1 MSSIETETGDSPGG
15 IYAIVPTP
23 LKDNE
28 ELDGAG
34 LKHLLN
40 YYVESGCHGVVILG
54 SGGEFAYLSYE
65 ERMRVTKDAIEAV
78 AGRIPLVVG
87 AGFGSRLETLK
98 FIEDVGGW
106 DIDGFLVIGPT
117 YFLAG
122 FDAVHVCFSRLCE
135 ASRKPIFYY
144 HFPQATGLFFSPQQI
159 AKLLSIEGMVGMKD
173 SIVNMRAMAAHI
185 ESTDALST
193 GHRKSIFAGHSFAI
207 PDTLRRGGAG
217 AMAILPSVAPRLI
230 IETYDACLSQDP
242 NRARGLQDRILNLI
256 PLMNDL
262 GPPVSLQRAA
272 FKLLFHSPI
281 ALRSR
286 PQSRVAVI
294 KETLR
299 QLGHPIGNRVR
310 SPQTQLAE
318 GEAQQIAALIQR
330 NELRM

>member
-1 MSSIETETGDSPGG
+1 MNSIETETGDSPRG
-15 IYAIVPTP
+15 IYVIVPTP

-28 ELDGAG
+28 ELDSAG

-40 YYVESGCHGVVILG
+40 YYVESGCHGAVILG

-65 ERMRVTKDAIEAV
+65 ERTRVTKDAIEAV

-87 AGFGSRLETLK
+87 AGFGSKLETLK
-98 FIEDVGGW
+98 FIEQVGRWDV
-106 DIDGFLVIGPT
+106 DGFLVIVPT
-117 YFLAG
+117 YFPVG
-122 FDAVHVCFSRLCE
+122 FDAVYDCFSLLCD

-173 SIVNMRAMAAHI
+173 SIVNMRAMGAHI
-185 ESTDALST
+185 DSTGALRT

-207 PDTLRRGGAG
+207 PDTLNRGGAG

-230 IETYDACLSQDP
+230 VETHDACLSQDAG
-242 NRARGLQDRILNLI
+242 RAQGLQDRILNLI

-310 SPQTQLAE
+310 GPQPQLAE

-330 NELRM
+330 NEIRM